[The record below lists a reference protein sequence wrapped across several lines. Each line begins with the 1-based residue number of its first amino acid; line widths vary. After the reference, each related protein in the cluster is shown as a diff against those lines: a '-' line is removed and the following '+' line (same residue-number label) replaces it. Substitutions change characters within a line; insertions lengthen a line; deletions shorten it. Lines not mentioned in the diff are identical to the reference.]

1 MFLGN
6 PALHHSIACSVLH
19 MFAVYLSVSSPSSL
33 SVEPDTDVAPET
45 DDTPVIGYTPDDPSL
60 AAELPGRQPP
70 LEHAYIAYSLLST
83 ACTRICCCHCLSH
96 YCCIA

>member
-1 MFLGN
+1 
-6 PALHHSIACSVLH
+6 

-60 AAELPGRQPP
+60 VAELPGKQPP
-70 LEHAYIAYSLLST
+70 PLNMPISPTLFSLLLALEYAAAT
-83 ACTRICCCHCLSH
+83 AYPITV
-96 YCCIA
+96 A